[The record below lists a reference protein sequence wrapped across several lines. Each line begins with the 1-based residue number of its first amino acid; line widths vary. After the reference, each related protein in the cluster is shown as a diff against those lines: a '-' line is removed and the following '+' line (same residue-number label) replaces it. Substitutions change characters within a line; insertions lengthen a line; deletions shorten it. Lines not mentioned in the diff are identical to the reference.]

1 MILSIEYVLVYVF
14 VLSFASLKT
23 VYLLCFLYEL
33 YLLCFLYE
41 LYWLCVLYELY
52 LLCVLYEL
60 VLLCFLYELYLLCF
74 LYELYLLCFLYELYL
89 LSFLYE
95 LYVLSFLYEL
105 VLLCF
110 LNELVLRHGY
120 MSTSSLVSPIKYY
133 LLNLGLNI
141 LMSEKSK
148 NMFSNS
154 FFTHIRYFTCFKDL
168 FITCALYCLID
179 GHIYSSFTVTVLEF
193 FSPCNLLFNS
203 TAWFVQWSVWIETY
217 WFADGHLLAQ
227 CTPPHRWTSFL

>member
-1 MILSIEYVLVYVF
+1 MYAVKHVHIYHVIRLYVRTWFQMLLWVILSIEYRLVYVF
-14 VLSFASLKT
+14 VLSFATLKT

-33 YLLCFLYE
+33 F
-41 LYWLCVLYELY
+41 
-52 LLCVLYEL
+52 
-60 VLLCFLYELYLLCF
+60 
-74 LYELYLLCFLYELYL
+74 LLCFLYELYL

-120 MSTSSLVSPIKYY
+120 RSTSSLVSPIKYY

-141 LMSEKSK
+141 LMSEKK
-148 NMFSNS
+148 
-154 FFTHIRYFTCFKDL
+154 RYFTCFKDL